1 MTGQSP
7 VMVLIR
13 LLPVLAFILLATAAC
28 SHRAPPA
35 QPENACSIFAQYP
48 AWRRATERAE
58 RRWGLSQGTQLAFV
72 KRESSFQANARPPRT
87 RRLIVLPGPRQS
99 SARGYAQAL
108 DATWDWYR
116 NETGNR
122 SARRTNFADAV
133 DFIGWYAS
141 MSNRLSRISLDDPRN
156 LYFAYHEGH
165 GGYNRGTHN
174 SKAWLQRA
182 ASQVEADTRR
192 YDTQLRSCQR
202 RGLFRR

>member
-1 MTGQSP
+1 
-7 VMVLIR
+7 MVLARTFLI
-13 LLPVLAFILLATAAC
+13 LAVVLLATAAC

-35 QPENACSIFAQYP
+35 QAENACSIFAQYP
-48 AWRRATERAE
+48 SWRRATERAE

-87 RRLIVLPGPRQS
+87 RRLIVLPGPRAS
-99 SARGYAQAL
+99 SAHGYAQAL
-108 DATWDWYR
+108 DSTWDWYR
-116 NETGNR
+116 EQTGNR

-165 GGYNRGTHN
+165 TGYNQGTHN

-182 ASQVEADTRR
+182 ASQVEADARR
-192 YDTQLRSCQR
+192 FDTQLRSCQR

>member
-1 MTGQSP
+1 
-7 VMVLIR
+7 MVLARTFLI
-13 LLPVLAFILLATAAC
+13 LAVVLLATAAC

-35 QPENACSIFAQYP
+35 QAENACSIFAQYP
-48 AWRRATERAE
+48 SWRRATERAE

-87 RRLIVLPGPRQS
+87 RRLIVLPGPRAS
-99 SARGYAQAL
+99 SAHGYAQAL
-108 DATWDWYR
+108 DSTWDWYR
-116 NETGNR
+116 EQTGNR

-165 GGYNRGTHN
+165 TGYNRGTHN

-182 ASQVEADTRR
+182 ASQVEADARR
-192 YDTQLRSCQR
+192 FDTQLRSCQR
-202 RGLFRR
+202 GRGWRS